1 VQLSSYDG
9 IDSDVTASYFFKN
22 YIYILI
28 ILLFRAYMF
37 SPVRCRGDLSIS
49 ASCWPGFFLVI
60 IYDLCTGLHSMV
72 NKGVN
77 GEDKDPQEAD
87 AKSSLGPW
95 SG

>member
-1 VQLSSYDG
+1 MQLSSYDG

-49 ASCWPGFFLVI
+49 ASCWPGFFLVR